1 MIEKLDIVEATDNI
15 FDRNGFLVNVPSGA
29 FVVNKINEIID
40 YINHS
45 NHEYES
51 IEDVVKSNDTGN
63 KFVFTIK
70 YLKEELDQMKEALYD
85 AKYALEEVIQPS
97 EISHEQELAQ
107 KALDTINNLIKTR
120 INND

>member
-40 YINHS
+40 YINQN
-45 NHEYES
+45 NHEYAS
-51 IEDVVKSNDTGN
+51 IEDIVKSNDTGN

-70 YLKEELDQMKEALYD
+70 HLKEELDQMKEALYD

-97 EISHEQELAQ
+97 TISHEQELAQ
-107 KALDTINNLIKTR
+107 EALDKINNLIKKQP
-120 INND
+120 